1 MWSKK
6 ERKTNFG
13 QRFISFEVLLFM
25 YCHLVV
31 VSKELEKD
39 QKREKYAR

>member
-1 MWSKK
+1 MWSEK

-13 QRFISFEVLLFM
+13 QRFGSSKVLLFM

-31 VSKELEKD
+31 VSKELDKD
-39 QKREKYAR
+39 QKAEKYAR